1 MRPEPFLP
9 NLSILVG
16 YLLPSLKATRLQHL
30 QDIMCSKKKVLRQK
44 DVPARK
50 IPQWPQLAVKLIYTQ
65 VAKMVPDILDYLP
78 DLQGKDED
86 RYPERDFFY
95 RVLNALH
102 PELVDQLI
110 SEAAGARMPK
120 AQNLQEEQWR
130 VSITPE
136 WMDRLLMYDFTSSK
150 SFRFLFFLTV
160 SSVAKKG
167 NGLSSLLI
175 QQIGRGQQKRRRGN
189 DGQPIVEAPP
199 VRKVNA
205 EDQMLAAF
213 LQASFQQQQLQP
225 GGQAPTGKLAEP
237 PGGFG
242 DLQYT
247 VKQRQYPGTKK
258 RPYPFSLGQ
267 GQMPS
272 GHKSDTDLKQQF
284 GTPGGFE
291 DNLDDFAMDGGKIVE
306 EDDEESQFL
315 DQEDNG

>member
-1 MRPEPFLP
+1 MSNISF
-9 NLSILVG
+9 LVG

-50 IPQWPQLAVKLIYTQ
+50 IPQWPQLAVKLIYPQ

-150 SFRFLFFLTV
+150 CISRKQHPHPIFL
-160 SSVAKKG
+160 
-167 NGLSSLLI
+167 
-175 QQIGRGQQKRRRGN
+175 
-189 DGQPIVEAPP
+189 
-199 VRKVNA
+199 
-205 EDQMLAAF
+205 
-213 LQASFQQQQLQP
+213 
-225 GGQAPTGKLAEP
+225 
-237 PGGFG
+237 
-242 DLQYT
+242 
-247 VKQRQYPGTKK
+247 
-258 RPYPFSLGQ
+258 
-267 GQMPS
+267 
-272 GHKSDTDLKQQF
+272 
-284 GTPGGFE
+284 
-291 DNLDDFAMDGGKIVE
+291 
-306 EDDEESQFL
+306 
-315 DQEDNG
+315 